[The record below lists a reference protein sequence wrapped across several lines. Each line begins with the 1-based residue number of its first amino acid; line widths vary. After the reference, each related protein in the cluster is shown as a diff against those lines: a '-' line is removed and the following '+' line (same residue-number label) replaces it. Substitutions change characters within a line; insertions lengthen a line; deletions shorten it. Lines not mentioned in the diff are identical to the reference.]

1 MRKLTYD
8 VYAKNGNFIENV
20 TTYKE
25 AKEAKVKGYEVKERM
40 TEIKEKATDKMVARA
55 KKIEQK
61 LADALNK

>member
-25 AKEAKVKGYEVKERM
+25 AKEAKVKGYEIKEKVI
-40 TEIKEKATDKMVARA
+40 EIKEETTDKMIARA

>member
-8 VYAKNGNFIENV
+8 VYAKNGNLIENV

-25 AKEAKVKGYEVKERM
+25 AKEAKAKGYEVKEKM
-40 TEIKEKATDKMVARA
+40 TEIREKTTDKMVARA